1 MCKSPNVLNGTG
13 MAYGTANPSPMQRP
27 ASVNSLSTLSED
39 EPWKQDDSAEEPGPG
54 ANGVDLRRPPSG
66 IFSGAGDSG
75 VWPGAPVHGAIAF
88 ISPMTMVFIAVWYI
102 SGAFTNSSSKQTL
115 QNFDKNFL
123 SLTLM
128 QHASAAICGSFA
140 IRVMKLKCRRRSQ
153 ASEQG
158 TGRHRALAS
167 VAGLRRAGGEG
178 HCAAA
183 RAMLGLGFGARH
195 RGWR

>member
-13 MAYGTANPSPMQRP
+13 MAYGTGVASPMKRP

-39 EPWKQDDSAEEPGPG
+39 EPWKEGDSVDEPGP
-54 ANGVDLRRPPSG
+54 DLDGLAARRPPSG

-75 VWPGAPVHGAIAF
+75 VWPGQPVQGAIAF
-88 ISPMTMVFIAVWYI
+88 ITPMTMLYILIWYI

-128 QHASAAICGSFA
+128 QHASAAICGGFA
-140 IRVMKLKCRRRSQ
+140 IRVLQLRWGRLSEVR
-153 ASEQG
+153 AS
-158 TGRHRALAS
+158 TAAPWRHRAFAR
-167 VAGLRRAGGEG
+167 VGGLRRGGGEG
-178 HCAAA
+178 H
-183 RAMLGLGFGARH
+183 
-195 RGWR
+195 

>member
-1 MCKSPNVLNGTG
+1 MCKSSNGTG
-13 MAYGTANPSPMQRP
+13 MAYGTGAASPMKRP

-39 EPWKQDDSAEEPGPG
+39 EPWKEGDSATEPGPDMD
-54 ANGVDLRRPPSG
+54 GVNLRRPPSG

-75 VWPGAPVHGAIAF
+75 VWPGAPVQGAIAF
-88 ISPMTMVFIAVWYI
+88 ITPMTMVFIAVWYV

-140 IRVMKLKCRRRSQ
+140 IRVMKLRSCRLSQ
-153 ASEQG
+153 VS
-158 TGRHRALAS
+158 S
-167 VAGLRRAGGEG
+167 
-178 HCAAA
+178 AAA
-183 RAMLGLGFGARH
+183 QAASCVS
-195 RGWR
+195 